1 MHHIALFSS
10 SPVSPYLFIFP
21 LLILFDVREPA
32 CSLDEGQHIL
42 CLGVLLCSLLM
53 TSNYFAQSKVN

>member
-1 MHHIALFSS
+1 MHHIALLSS

-21 LLILFDVREPA
+21 LLILFDVLEPA
-32 CSLDEGQHIL
+32 CSLDEGQRVL

-53 TSNYFAQSKVN
+53 TSN